1 MKRLLILL
9 SCFSFTYSSQL
20 APIIAIRASETKYN
34 AHAKLKITSP
44 QVLKRN
50 SPILILVSNFPI
62 GVDLNSQELDDKGV
76 KKVNDGS
83 RVLMM
88 FSNGQRLYVTK
99 DDVNMLLTQRSY
111 FNKRFRIKVPEFIY
125 KDIEDH
131 NFLIYSMLVNCY
143 GECIKNDNAF
153 YTDVYCYGKEKNGM
167 RLVKKDLKKPFLIY
181 NEPFG
186 KKEGSSVL
194 LDFYVRNAII
204 SPDEYKV
211 DVFVD
216 DKKVARLL
224 RWHPYVIQ
232 NLPKGKH
239 DVRIELVD
247 HESKVVKNPISVNSA
262 TIYVK

>member
-1 MKRLLILL
+1 MKKLFILIC
-9 SCFSFTYSSQL
+9 SCSLIYSSKL
-20 APIIAIRASETKYN
+20 SPIMVLSVVQTKYN

-44 QVLKRN
+44 QVLKRD
-50 SPILILVSNFPI
+50 SPILVLVSNFPI
-62 GVDLNSQELDDKGV
+62 GVDLTSQELDDKGV
-76 KKVNDGS
+76 KKNKDGS

-88 FSNGQRLYVTK
+88 FSNGKRLYVTK

-111 FNKRFRIKVPEFIY
+111 FNKRFRVKVPTFIY
-125 KDIEDH
+125 KDIEEH

-143 GECIKNDNAF
+143 GECIKNENASF
-153 YTDVYCYGKEKNGM
+153 TDVYCYGKEKKGM
-167 RLVKKDLKKPFLIY
+167 RMVKKDLKKPFLIY
-181 NEPFG
+181 NEPYG
-186 KKEGSSVL
+186 KKDSSNVL

-224 RWHPYVIQ
+224 KWQPYALQ

-247 HESKVVKNPISVNSA
+247 HDSKVVKNPISVNSA